1 MITDHGIMVDI
12 ETLSTD
18 INATIVQIGALKFN
32 LDKGIHDTF
41 LVNILP
47 EPKKYNTHVS
57 KDTLEWWMKQPKE
70 IRMSWQVDQLPLPEA
85 LTKFNGWLSKF
96 GKAWM
101 YCNGLSFD
109 YPAIRWS
116 YNQTGI
122 KQNWDY
128 WKEVDSRTIN
138 SLFDYRLPPGNNH
151 NALDDATHQATHLLK
166 LFKSF
171 SEI

>member
-18 INATIVQIGALKFN
+18 MNATIVQLAAVKFN
-32 LDKGIHDTF
+32 LDKGIHDSF
-41 LVNILP
+41 MVNILP

-57 KDTLEWWMKQPKE
+57 KSTLEWWMKQPKE
-70 IRMSWQVDQLPLPEA
+70 VRMSWQKDQVELPEA
-85 LTKFNGWLSKF
+85 LTKFNAWLDKF
-96 GKAWM
+96 PKSWM

-109 YPAIRWS
+109 FPVIRWAYS
-116 YNQTGI
+116 QTGL

-138 SLFDYRLPPGNNH
+138 SLFDYRLPPGNTH
-151 NALDDATHQATHLLK
+151 NALDDVTHQANHLLK